1 LLEGHALKDG
11 PKKFPVLIRGAL
23 SAGIGVLA
31 LSLWLFSC
39 GEVSEV
45 SVKVVEV
52 QPSDKGGWV
61 VSKDAVGEEPGESRP
76 FVMRLRHLRT
86 ERLPVE
92 IIGRAGGDLVIGSQD
107 LKPKDVLVISPGT
120 VAAGQAVAITGGL
133 DEERLV
139 RLTLEAGMA
148 AVVAGDPEESV
159 RFISLNYADDWG
171 FNRALIGKLL
181 KRAYKEFDDPRMELA
196 GPLEIQVQ
204 GNQAV
209 VEAKVRLTAMHT
221 GRRNFLLGDQKDP
234 NQIFFRM
241 EKSFDGW
248 KVASMKGLRPLGFE
262 EKFIRLL
269 GAEIGLT
276 LTEAEGLEKKEACMP
291 CRGRMLERFGPD
303 QM

>member
-1 LLEGHALKDG
+1 VRDG
-11 PKKFPVLIRGAL
+11 LKKFPVLIRGAL

-45 SVKVVEV
+45 SIKVVEV
-52 QPSDKGGWV
+52 GPSNKGGWV
-61 VSKDAVGEEPGESRP
+61 VPKDTVGEEPGESRS
-76 FVMRLRHLRT
+76 FVIRLRHLRT

-92 IIGRAGGDLVIGSQD
+92 IIGQAGGNLVIGSQD
-107 LKPKDVLVISPGT
+107 LKPKDVLVVNPGT
-120 VAAGQAVAITGGL
+120 VAPGQAVAPTDGL

-148 AVVAGDPEESV
+148 AVVAEDLEESV

-171 FNRALIGKLL
+171 FNRDLMGKLL

-196 GPLEIQVQ
+196 GPLEIQVK
-204 GNQAV
+204 GSQAV
-209 VEAKVRLTAMHT
+209 VEAKVRFTAMYT
-221 GRRNFLLGDQKDP
+221 GRRNFLLGDEKDP
-234 NQIFFRM
+234 NHIFLRM
-241 EKSFDGW
+241 EKPFDGW

-276 LTEAEGLEKKEACMP
+276 LTETEGLERKEACMP